1 MYIGRQYVSNGFCL
15 PTVFIYTKEK
25 EEGESPG
32 FFCGSWK
39 SFLIDLYPLLM
50 FWLRHSSREYIAYIF
65 SRGIVIYRSSDV
77 VEIQ

>member
-32 FFCGSWK
+32 FFAVVGSL
-39 SFLIDLYPLLM
+39 FLLI
-50 FWLRHSSREYIAYIF
+50 YILF
-65 SRGIVIYRSSDV
+65 
-77 VEIQ
+77 